1 MYLYTIRCILYK
13 LKCLLVSYEKRVFN
27 IPLDGEIFFEMTKNL
42 LSLNGELLP
51 EPNVL
56 LVEVADLLH
65 GEDGEQ
71 AGEQHQDDAAVERR
85 YNYVFYKSFPCVVKY
100 IRGAFK

>member
-56 LVEVADLLH
+56 LVEVADLH
-65 GEDGEQ
+65 GEDGKQ
-71 AGEQHQDDAAVERR
+71 AGEQDQDDAAV
-85 YNYVFYKSFPCVVKY
+85 KKM
-100 IRGAFK
+100 IQI